1 MLLGVKRAI
10 ALAITQATGLPQCD
24 RSSDRNDQHRDTLQH
39 HPANAAYPR
48 HAVRAGTCMH
58 LLIAGL
64 LVQVQLGEPNRRP
77 AGFPGKFFKIAPHNI
92 PALGATHWALI
103 GSLGW

>member
-39 HPANAAYPR
+39 HSANAAYPR

-58 LLIAGL
+58 L
-64 LVQVQLGEPNRRP
+64 
-77 AGFPGKFFKIAPHNI
+77 FFKIAPHNI

>member
-39 HPANAAYPR
+39 HPRTPHTHVTR
-48 HAVRAGTCMH
+48 SEQG
-58 LLIAGL
+58 
-64 LVQVQLGEPNRRP
+64 P
-77 AGFPGKFFKIAPHNI
+77 ACIC
-92 PALGATHWALI
+92 
-103 GSLGW
+103 